1 MIPLKKLL
9 LILLAFCFI
18 LFVFVGCVN
27 ETQPIPYPTIS
38 IRYEIPPEIIFSIR
52 SVEELKFWLWQNYN
66 YVKDDT
72 WSGIKDYPLTP
83 AEFFRDE
90 IQLTN
95 GAIVSKLPRSGDC
108 EDYASLTAY
117 LLQQLGYKAY
127 IVVIPDCYTKGIAHA
142 ISYGI
147 KNNEFVA
154 IDSPWVITKY
164 SSFDEYMEKSHPNKT
179 VSTHTTINVY
189 LDYLYITGHHK
200 YWDEEINDVPKCR
213 GDVCPVGE

>member
-9 LILLAFCFI
+9 LILLAFYFI

-83 AEFFRDE
+83 AEVIMSR
-90 IQLTN
+90 IKTTK
-95 GAIVSKLPRSGDC
+95 GTIVTKPPISGDC
-108 EDYASLTAY
+108 EDYASLTAFILWKAFNY
-117 LLQQLGYKAY
+117 DAYVAIIKNFGPRTHHMIAYGYGPNGEF
-127 IVVIPDCYTKGIAHA
+127 IVV
-142 ISYGI
+142 
-147 KNNEFVA
+147 N
-154 IDSPWVITKY
+154 SPWVVTRF
-164 SSFDEYMEKSHPNKT
+164 SSLEEYMKHAYPDKKIGMQKPIAT
-179 VSTHTTINVY
+179 Y
-189 LDYLYITGHHK
+189 LEELYIKGHHK
-200 YWDEEINDVPKCR
+200 YWDEDI
-213 GDVCPVGE
+213 